1 MMKNMKK
8 EVDTWTHMDLAEFYA
23 LSEARSD
30 ESDAGFKILHTRFRS
45 Y

>member
-8 EVDTWTHMDLAEFYA
+8 EVRTNWTHMDLAEFYA

-30 ESDAGFKILHTRFRS
+30 ESDAGFLHS